1 MRVSELRW
9 HPLLEEWVITATHRQ
24 DRTFFPPPGFCP
36 LCPTEPGGFGSEIPY
51 DAYAV
56 AVFENKFPSLRPQ
69 APDPAVEATA
79 LSPVLPAEGACEVVC
94 YAQGHDRTFADLS
107 VAEIATLLRV
117 WADRTAEIG
126 AREAID
132 YVYCFENKGT
142 AIGVTLHHPHGQ
154 IYAFPFVPP
163 RVSRTVEAA
172 SKHHAATGRCLHC
185 DALAQEL
192 EDGRRI
198 VDENAHAVAFVPF
211 YARYPYEV
219 HLYPKRH
226 QGDLTALT
234 PAEIRGVAE
243 LLSRV
248 TRRYDAL
255 WGFSMP
261 YIMAI
266 FQAPTDGGSYPGE
279 HWRIEFT
286 PPMRTPEKLKY
297 LAGCEAGAGNFINDT
312 LPEEKAAE
320 LRAASLTELAP

>member
-1 MRVSELRW
+1 MSELRW

-24 DRTFFPPPGFCP
+24 DRTFLPPAGFCP
-36 LCPTEPGGFGSEIPY
+36 LCPTQPGGFASEIPY

-56 AVFENKFPSLRPQ
+56 AVFENKFPSLRPEPP
-69 APDPAVEATA
+69 APAVEATP
-79 LSPVLPAEGACEVVC
+79 LSPVLPASGACEVVC

-107 VAEIATLLRV
+107 VPEIATLIRV
-117 WADRTAEIG
+117 WADRTRALGERPG
-126 AREAID
+126 ID

-154 IYAFPFVPP
+154 IYAFPFLPP
-163 RVSRTVEAA
+163 FVQRRVSAGE
-172 SKHHAATGRCLHC
+172 SHHRRTGRCLHC
-185 DALAQEL
+185 DAVGVEL
-192 EDGRRI
+192 EAGSRL
-198 VDENAHAVAFVPF
+198 VDQNEAAVAFVPF

-219 HLYPKRH
+219 HVYPRRH
-226 QGDLTALT
+226 QGGLAELT
-234 PAEIRGVAE
+234 PSEIRGVAE

-248 TRRYDAL
+248 TRRYDGL

-266 FQAPTDGGSYPGE
+266 FQAPTDGVERPGE
-279 HWRIEFT
+279 HWHIEFT

-312 LPEEKAAE
+312 LPEDKAAE
-320 LRAASLTELAP
+320 LRAVRLPEQAP